1 MERLAWSWSFWI
13 AAALAAL
20 AISALSTWLAI
31 GYARKRRL
39 IDEPGMRR
47 SHSTPTPRGGGI
59 GIVVAVL
66 AAACIPAIMH
76 PPTSVGAAVMLTI
89 AIVIVAAVGWIDDHR
104 GLPART
110 RFIAHCIAA
119 AIFLFPVVV
128 AVILSPAAVETHF
141 STSVSSVWILLALVA
156 LGIVWFVNLHN
167 FMDGI
172 DGLLA
177 AQAIFVLVA
186 VALLCRHAGEPHAGE
201 TLVFAGAAAGFLPFN
216 FPRARIFM
224 GDVGSGVLGLLIAV
238 ALIWQMSAPDTALA
252 SGFVLC
258 SAFVTDATCTLVS
271 RIARGRRWYS
281 AHREHLYQWLVRS
294 GFSHAGVVALYM
306 GWNLV
311 IALPVV
317 AWMNRAPGAWMPIA
331 NANAEMREGY
341 GFGAAT
347 AVYVLAVVVWI
358 VGKRRCL
365 GGARQRRRH
374 AAA

>member
-1 MERLAWSWSFWI
+1 VDRPVWTWSSWLI
-13 AAALAAL
+13 AALAAFL
-20 AISALSTWLAI
+20 ISAVSTWLAI
-31 GYARKRRL
+31 GYANRRRL
-39 IDEPGMRR
+39 IDEPGLRR

-66 AAACIPAIMH
+66 LAACVPAFMH
-76 PPTSVGAAVMLTI
+76 PPTSVGAVVTLTI

-104 GLPART
+104 GLPARA
-110 RFIAHCIAA
+110 RFVAHCLAAAMFLLPVIAA
-119 AIFLFPVVV
+119 IV
-128 AVILSPAAVETHF
+128 LSPDAVEAHF
-141 STSVSSVWILLALVA
+141 TTTVSAVWILLVFVA

-172 DGLLA
+172 DGILA
-177 AQAIFVLVA
+177 TQAIFVLG
-186 VALLCRHAGEPHAGE
+186 ALAWLCRRAGEPHAGE
-201 TLVFAGAAAGFLPFN
+201 ILVFAAAAAGFLPFN

-258 SAFVTDATCTLVS
+258 SAFVTDATCTLLS
-271 RIARGRRWYS
+271 RIVRGRRWYS

-317 AWMNRAPGAWMPIA
+317 AWMNRTPGAWMPIA
-331 NANAEMREGY
+331 NTNIQIQEGH
-341 GFGAAT
+341 GLGAAA
-347 AVYVLAVVVWI
+347 AVYALATVVWI

-365 GGARQRRRH
+365 AGARERGRH